1 LFNPLISQGMG
12 LKVVKKKEKT
22 KTLLI
27 DGNVLMKRSYSGAK
41 NVFYK
46 ERHIGGIFQFYS
58 TLRKHIVELS
68 IDKVIIMWDGER
80 GGYLRLDYYPEYK
93 NNRPRFIDESYE
105 TQKLRVKAYA
115 EDLFLRQYEHPD
127 CESDDLLS
135 YYSLNKSKNEEV
147 IIYTND
153 RDLCQL
159 ITTEVSLFLADK
171 KVLVGIGNYSWF
183 FQHYYEN
190 AGLVK
195 IIEGCT
201 SDNIKGIEGVSET
214 TLLTHFPEIKERKV
228 TLEEI
233 LEKTKILKEGK
244 NLKVF
249 DSIIE
254 GKTKGCH
261 KGNVY
266 EINKII
272 IDLHQPLLTDEA
284 KEEVMNLI
292 NLPLNPEGRD
302 YKNVL
307 KMMFEDGV
315 MYAIPGGENG
325 YVNFLDPFIKLS
337 KIEKNNFKNSK
348 V

>member
-1 LFNPLISQGMG
+1 MKQYKVGIVGCGAILPRHLEAIEVNSNFKLVAVCDIQKDLVKSIAKK
-12 LKVVKKKEKT
+12 LK
-22 KTLLI
+22 
-27 DGNVLMKRSYSGAK
+27 
-41 NVFYK
+41 
-46 ERHIGGIFQFYS
+46 
-58 TLRKHIVELS
+58 
-68 IDKVIIMWDGER
+68 
-80 GGYLRLDYYPEYK
+80 
-93 NNRPRFIDESYE
+93 
-105 TQKLRVKAYA
+105 VKAYA
-115 EDLFLRQYEHPD
+115 EDLSLRQYEHPD

-135 YYSLNKSKNEEV
+135 FYALNKKKSEEV

-159 ITTEVSLFLADK
+159 ISEDVTLYLADK
-171 KVLVGIGNYSWF
+171 KVLVGIGNYSWY

-195 IIEGCT
+195 IIEGCST
-201 SDNIKGIEGVSET
+201 DNIKGIDGVTEN
-214 TLLTHFPEIKERKV
+214 TLITHFPEIKERKIS
-228 TLEEI
+228 LEEI
-233 LEKTKILKEGK
+233 IEKSKILKEEK
-244 NLKVF
+244 QLKVF

-254 GKTKGCH
+254 GKTKGTH

-284 KEEVMNLI
+284 REEVLNLI

-307 KMMFEDGV
+307 KMMFDDGI

-325 YVNFLDPFIKLS
+325 YVSFLDPFIKLS
-337 KIEKNNFKNSK
+337 KKEKNNFKQLTK
-348 V
+348 

>member
-1 LFNPLISQGMG
+1 ME

-46 ERHIGGIFQFYS
+46 EKHIGGIFQFYS

-80 GGYLRLDYYPEYK
+80 GGSLRLDYYPDYK
-93 NNRPRFIDESYE
+93 GNRARFFDEPYE
-105 TQKLRVKAYA
+105 IQKLRVKAYA
-115 EDLFLRQYEHPD
+115 EDLSLRQYEHPD
-127 CESDDLLS
+127 CESDDLLA
-135 YYSLNKSKNEEV
+135 YYTLNRKKNEE
-147 IIYTND
+147 IIIFTSD

-159 ITTEVSLFLADK
+159 ITPDVSIFLADK
-171 KVLVGIGNYSWF
+171 KVLVGVGNYNWY

-195 IIEGCT
+195 IIEGCKT
-201 SDNIKGIEGVSET
+201 DFVKGIDGVTEN
-214 TLLTHFPEIKERKV
+214 TLLTHFPEIKDRKV

-233 LEKTKILKEGK
+233 LEKAAILKEEK
-244 NLKVF
+244 KLKVF
-249 DSIIE
+249 TSLLE
-254 GKTKGCH
+254 GKTKGNH
-261 KGNVY
+261 IGNVY
-266 EINKII
+266 EVNKII
-272 IDLHQPLLTDEA
+272 IDLTQPLLPDEA
-284 KEEVMNLI
+284 KEEIKNLI
-292 NLPLNPEGRD
+292 ELPLNPEGRD

-337 KIEKNNFKNSK
+337 KKEKTNFKNSK

>member
-1 LFNPLISQGMG
+1 MG

-249 DSIIE
+249 NSIIE

-292 NLPLNPEGRD
+292 NLPLNPEGRN

-337 KIEKNNFKNSK
+337 KKEKNNFKNSK

>member
-1 LFNPLISQGMG
+1 MTG
-12 LKVVKKKEKT
+12 LRVTKRKEKT
-22 KTLLI
+22 KTLLV
-27 DGNVLMKRSYSGAK
+27 DGNVLMKRSYNGAK

-46 ERHIGGIFQFYS
+46 EVHIGGIFQFYT
-58 TLRKHIVELS
+58 TLRKLIVELS

-93 NNRPRFIDESYE
+93 GNRAKFFDKNYE
-105 TQKLRVKAYA
+105 IQKLRVKSYA

-135 YYSLNKSKNEEV
+135 FYSINRNKNEEV

-159 ITTEVSLFLADK
+159 ICEDVSLYLADK
-171 KVLVGIGNYSWF
+171 KTLVGVGNYNWY
-183 FQHYYEN
+183 FQHHYQN

-201 SDNIKGIEGVSET
+201 TDNIKGIDGVTEN
-214 TLLTHFPEIKERKV
+214 TLLTYFPEIKEKKV
-228 TLEEI
+228 TLED
-233 LEKTKILKEGK
+233 ILKRSKALKEEK
-244 NLKVF
+244 NLKIF
-249 DSIIE
+249 ESILE

-272 IDLHQPLLTDEA
+272 IDLQQPLLTDEA
-284 KEEVMNLI
+284 KEEVLNLI
-292 NLPLNPEGRD
+292 KLPLNPEGRD

-325 YVNFLDPFIKLS
+325 YVNFLEPFIKLS
-337 KIEKNNFKNSK
+337 KKEKTNYKNSK
-348 V
+348 L

>member
-1 LFNPLISQGMG
+1 M
-12 LKVVKKKEKT
+12 T

-27 DGNVLMKRSYSGAK
+27 DGNNLLKIGVMGVKDFFHKG
-41 NVFYK
+41 
-46 ERHIGGIFQFYS
+46 RHVGGTWHFIN
-58 TLRKHIVELS
+58 TLRRFIDEQNF
-68 IDKVIIMWDGER
+68 DKVVVMWDGER
-80 GGYLRLDYYPEYK
+80 GGYLRLDYYPDYK
-93 NNRPRFIDESYE
+93 GNRPRFFDQNYE
-105 TQKLRVKAYA
+105 IQKLKVKAYA

-127 CESDDLLS
+127 CESDDLLAF
-135 YYSLNKSKNEEV
+135 YALNKKKNEEV

-159 ITTEVSLFLADK
+159 ISEDVTLYLADK
-171 KVLVGIGNYSWF
+171 KLLVGVGNYNWY

-195 IIEGCT
+195 IIEGCST
-201 SDNIKGIEGVSET
+201 DNIKGIDGVTET
-214 TLLTHFPEIKERKV
+214 TLITHFPEIKDRKM

-233 LEKTKILKEGK
+233 IEKSKLLKEEK
-244 NLKVF
+244 QLKVF

-254 GKTKGCH
+254 GKTKGTH

-284 KEEVMNLI
+284 KEEVLSLI

-307 KMMFEDGV
+307 KMMFEDGI

-337 KIEKNNFKNSK
+337 KKEKTNFKNSK

>member
-1 LFNPLISQGMG
+1 MG

-80 GGYLRLDYYPEYK
+80 SGYLRLDYYPEYK

-201 SDNIKGIEGVSET
+201 SDNIKGIEGVTET

-244 NLKVF
+244 KLKVF

-337 KIEKNNFKNSK
+337 KIEKSNFNKLYK
-348 V
+348 

>member
-1 LFNPLISQGMG
+1 MG

-27 DGNVLMKRSYSGAK
+27 DGNVLMKRSYNGAK
-41 NVFYK
+41 NVYYK
-46 ERHIGGIFQFYS
+46 EKHIGGIFMFYT
-58 TLRKHIVELS
+58 TLRKLIVELS

-80 GGYLRLDYYPEYK
+80 GGSLRLDYYPEYK
-93 NNRPRFIDESYE
+93 GNRPRFFDENYE
-105 TQKLRVKAYA
+105 IQKLRVKAYA

-127 CESDDLLS
+127 CESDDLLA
-135 YYSLNKSKNEEV
+135 YYCLNKKKSEEV

-153 RDLCQL
+153 RDLCQM
-159 ITTEVSLFLADK
+159 ITDEVSIFLADK
-171 KVLVGIGNYSWF
+171 KVLVGIGNYSWY
-183 FQHYYEN
+183 FQHYYDN
-190 AGLVK
+190 AGVVK
-195 IIEGCT
+195 IIEGCST
-201 SDNIKGIEGVSET
+201 DNIKGIDGVTEN
-214 TLLTHFPEIKERKV
+214 TLLTHFPEIKDRKV

-233 LEKTKILKEGK
+233 LEKAAVLKEEK
-244 NLKVF
+244 KLKVF
-249 DSIIE
+249 DSLIE
-254 GKTKGCH
+254 GKTKGVH

-272 IDLHQPLLTDEA
+272 IDLHQPLLTVEA
-284 KEEVMNLI
+284 KEEVLNLI

-337 KIEKNNFKNSK
+337 KKEKTNYKNSL
-348 V
+348 

>member
-1 LFNPLISQGMG
+1 MTG
-12 LKVVKKKEKT
+12 LKVTRKKEKT

-27 DGNVLMKRSYSGAK
+27 DGNVLMKRSYNGAK

-46 ERHIGGIFQFYS
+46 EKHIGGIFQFYT
-58 TLRKHIVELS
+58 TLRKLIVDLS
-68 IDKVIIMWDGER
+68 VDKVVLMWDGER
-80 GGYLRLDYYPEYK
+80 GGSLRLDYYPEYK
-93 NNRPRFIDESYE
+93 GNRPRFFDEVYE
-105 TQKLRVKAYA
+105 IQKLKVKAYA
-115 EDLFLRQYEHPD
+115 EDLFLRQYEHPE
-127 CESDDLLS
+127 CESDDLLAF
-135 YYSLNKSKNEEV
+135 YTLNRKKSEEV

-159 ITTEVSLFLADK
+159 ISEDVSLFLADK
-171 KVLVGIGNYSWF
+171 KVLVGAGNYNWY

-195 IIEGCT
+195 IIEGCST
-201 SDNIKGIEGVSET
+201 DYIKGIDGVTET
-214 TLLTHFPEIKERKV
+214 TLLTHFPEIKDRKM

-233 LEKTKILKEGK
+233 IEKAKSLQENKK
-244 NLKVF
+244 LKVF
-249 DSIIE
+249 ESIIE

-266 EINKII
+266 EVNKII

-284 KEEVMNLI
+284 KEEIMNLI

-337 KIEKNNFKNSK
+337 KKEKTNYKNSK

>member
-1 LFNPLISQGMG
+1 MG
-12 LKVVKKKEKT
+12 LKVTKKKEKT

-27 DGNVLMKRSYSGAK
+27 DGNVLMKRSYNGAK

-46 ERHIGGIFQFYS
+46 EKHIGGIFQFYT
-58 TLRKHIVELS
+58 TLRKLIVELS
-68 IDKVIIMWDGER
+68 IDKVVIMWDGER
-80 GGYLRLDYYPEYK
+80 GGSLRLDYYPEYK
-93 NNRPRFIDESYE
+93 GNRPRFFDESYE
-105 TQKLRVKAYA
+105 IQKLKVKAYA
-115 EDLFLRQYEHPD
+115 EDLFLRQYEHPE
-127 CESDDLLS
+127 CESDDLLAF
-135 YYSLNKSKNEEV
+135 YTLNRKKNEEV

-159 ITTEVSLFLADK
+159 INKDVSLYLADK
-171 KVLVGIGNYSWF
+171 KVLVGVGNYNWY

-195 IIEGCT
+195 IIEGCST
-201 SDNIKGIEGVSET
+201 DNIKGIEGVTET
-214 TLLTHFPEIKERKV
+214 TLLTHFPEIKDRKM

-233 LEKTKILKEGK
+233 IEKTKVLQEEKK
-244 NLKVF
+244 LKVF
-249 DSIIE
+249 ESIIE

-266 EINKII
+266 EVNKII
-272 IDLHQPLLTDEA
+272 IDLNQPLLTDEA
-284 KEEVMNLI
+284 KEEIENLI

-337 KIEKNNFKNSK
+337 KKEKNNYKNSK

>member
-1 LFNPLISQGMG
+1 MG

-337 KIEKNNFKNSK
+337 KKEKNNFKNSK
-348 V
+348 L

>member
-1 LFNPLISQGMG
+1 MG
-12 LKVVKKKEKT
+12 LKVTRKKEKT

-27 DGNVLMKRSYSGAK
+27 DGNVLMKRSYNGAK

-46 ERHIGGIFQFYS
+46 EVHIGGIFQFYT
-58 TLRKHIVELS
+58 TLRKLILELS
-68 IDKVIIMWDGER
+68 VDKVVVMWDGER

-93 NNRPRFIDESYE
+93 NNRPRFFDESYE
-105 TQKLRVKAYA
+105 LQKLKVKAYA

-127 CESDDLLS
+127 CESDDLLAF
-135 YYSLNKSKNEEV
+135 YALNKKKNEEI

-159 ITTEVSLFLADK
+159 ITEDVTLYLADK
-171 KVLVGIGNYSWF
+171 KVLVGVGNYSWY
-183 FQHYYEN
+183 FQHYYKN

-195 IIEGCT
+195 IIEGCST
-201 SDNIKGIEGVSET
+201 DNIKGIDGVTEN
-214 TLLTHFPEIKERKV
+214 TLLTHFPEIKDRKV

-233 LEKTKILKEGK
+233 ILKSQD
-244 NLKVF
+244 LKKEKDLKIF

-254 GKTKGCH
+254 GKTKGSH
-261 KGNVY
+261 RGNVY
-266 EINKII
+266 EVNKII
-272 IDLHQPLLTDEA
+272 IDLHQPLLTEEA
-284 KEEVMNLI
+284 KEEVLNLI
-292 NLPLNPEGRD
+292 NLPLNPDGRD

-307 KMMFEDGV
+307 KMMFEDGI

-337 KIEKNNFKNSK
+337 KKEKTNYKNSK
-348 V
+348 EV

>member
-1 LFNPLISQGMG
+1 MG

-80 GGYLRLDYYPEYK
+80 SGYLRLDYYPEYK

-201 SDNIKGIEGVSET
+201 SDNIKGIEGVTET

-244 NLKVF
+244 KLKVF

-292 NLPLNPEGRD
+292 NLPLNPEGRN

-337 KIEKNNFKNSK
+337 KKEKNNFKNSK

>member
-1 LFNPLISQGMG
+1 MTG
-12 LKVVKKKEKT
+12 LKVTRKKEKT
-22 KTLLI
+22 KTLLV
-27 DGNVLMKRSYSGAK
+27 DGNVLMKRSYNGAK

-46 ERHIGGIFQFYS
+46 EIHIGGIFQFYT
-58 TLRKHIVELS
+58 TLRKLILELT
-68 IDKVIIMWDGER
+68 IDKVVIMWDGER
-80 GGYLRLDYYPEYK
+80 SGYLRLDYYPEYK
-93 NNRPRFIDESYE
+93 GNRPKFFDENYE
-105 TQKLRVKAYA
+105 IQKLKVKAYA

-135 YYSLNKSKNEEV
+135 FYSLNKKNSEEV

-159 ITTEVSLFLADK
+159 ISEDTTIYLADK
-171 KVLVGIGNYSWF
+171 KVLVGVGNYSWY

-195 IIEGCT
+195 IIEGCAT
-201 SDNIKGIEGVSET
+201 DNIKGIDGVTEN

-233 LEKTKILKEGK
+233 IDKSKALKEEK
-244 NLKVF
+244 SLKIF

-254 GKTKGCH
+254 GKTKGNH

-266 EINKII
+266 EVNKII
-272 IDLHQPLLTDEA
+272 IDLHQPLLTNEA
-284 KEEVMNLI
+284 KEEVLNLI
-292 NLPLNPEGRD
+292 NLPLDPEGRD

-337 KIEKNNFKNSK
+337 KKEKSNFKQLNK
-348 V
+348 

>member
-1 LFNPLISQGMG
+1 MTG
-12 LKVVKKKEKT
+12 LKKVRKKENT

-27 DGNVLMKRSYSGAK
+27 DGNVLMKRSYNGAK
-41 NVFYK
+41 NLFYK
-46 ERHIGGIFQFYS
+46 EVHIGGIYQFYT
-58 TLRKHIVELS
+58 TLRKLILELTV
-68 IDKVIIMWDGER
+68 DKVIIMWDGER
-80 GGYLRLDYYPEYK
+80 GGYLRLNYYPDYK
-93 NNRPRFIDESYE
+93 GNRANFIDENYE
-105 TQKLRVKAYA
+105 LQKLRVKAYA
-115 EDLFLRQYEHPD
+115 EDLFLRQYENPD
-127 CESDDLLS
+127 CESDDLLA
-135 YYSLNKSKNEEV
+135 YYALNKKQNEDV

-159 ITTEVSLFLADK
+159 ISEEVSLYLADK
-171 KVLVGIGNYSWF
+171 KILLGIGNYKWYF
-183 FQHYYEN
+183 EHHYEN

-195 IIEGCT
+195 IIEGCS

-214 TLLTHFPEIKERKV
+214 TLLNYFPEIKERKV

-233 LEKTKILKEGK
+233 LEKTK
-244 NLKVF
+244 NLKDEKKLKIF
-249 DSIIE
+249 DSILE
-254 GKTKGCH
+254 GKTKGKH

-284 KEEVMNLI
+284 KEEVLNLV

-315 MYAIPGGENG
+315 MYALPGGENG

-337 KIEKNNFKNSK
+337 KKEKTNYKNYK
-348 V
+348 I

>member
-1 LFNPLISQGMG
+1 MG

-337 KIEKNNFKNSK
+337 KKEKNNFKNSK

>member
-1 LFNPLISQGMG
+1 MTG
-12 LKVVKKKEKT
+12 LKVTKKKEKT

-27 DGNVLMKRSYSGAK
+27 DGNVLMKRSYNGAK

-46 ERHIGGIFQFYS
+46 EKHIGGIFQFYT
-58 TLRKHIVELS
+58 TLRKLIVDLS
-68 IDKVIIMWDGER
+68 VDKVVIMWDGER
-80 GGYLRLDYYPEYK
+80 GGSLRLDYYPEYK
-93 NNRPRFIDESYE
+93 GNRPRFFDESYE
-105 TQKLRVKAYA
+105 LQKLRVKAYA

-127 CESDDLLS
+127 CESDDLLAF
-135 YYSLNKSKNEEV
+135 YTLNRKKSEEV

-159 ITTEVSLFLADK
+159 ISEDVSLFLADK
-171 KVLVGIGNYSWF
+171 KVLVGTGNYSWY
-183 FQHYYEN
+183 FQHHYEN

-195 IIEGCT
+195 IIEGCST
-201 SDNIKGIEGVSET
+201 DNIKGIEGVTET
-214 TLLTHFPEIKERKV
+214 TLLTHFPEIKDRKM

-233 LEKTKILKEGK
+233 MDKTKTLQEEKK
-244 NLKVF
+244 LKVF
-249 DSIIE
+249 ESILE
-254 GKTKGCH
+254 GKTKGRH

-266 EINKII
+266 EVNKII
-272 IDLHQPLLTDEA
+272 IDLLQPLLTDEA
-284 KEEVMNLI
+284 KEEIRSLI

-325 YVNFLDPFIKLS
+325 YVNFLEPFIRLSKKEKNEFNKLS
-337 KIEKNNFKNSK
+337 K
-348 V
+348 

>member
-1 LFNPLISQGMG
+1 MG

-27 DGNVLMKRSYSGAK
+27 DGNVLMKRSFNGAK
-41 NVFYK
+41 NVYYK
-46 ERHIGGIFQFYS
+46 EIHIGGIFMFYTS
-58 TLRKHIVELS
+58 LRKLIVELAV
-68 IDKVIIMWDGER
+68 DKVIIMWDGPR
-80 GGYLRLDYYPEYK
+80 GGSLRLDYYPDYK
-93 NNRPRFIDESYE
+93 GNRPRFFDESYE

-127 CESDDLLS
+127 CESDDLLA
-135 YYSLNKSKNEEV
+135 YYCLNKKKNEEV

-159 ITTEVSLFLADK
+159 ISDEVSIFLADK
-171 KVLVGIGNYSWF
+171 KVLVGIGNYNWY

-190 AGLVK
+190 AGLIK
-195 IIEGCT
+195 IIEGCS
-201 SDNIKGIEGVSET
+201 SDFIKGIDGVTEN
-214 TLLTHFPEIKERKV
+214 TLLTHFPEIKDRKV
-228 TLEEI
+228 TIEEI
-233 LEKTKILKEGK
+233 LEKAVLLKEEK
-244 NLKVF
+244 KLKVF

-254 GKTKGCH
+254 GKSKGNH

-266 EINKII
+266 EVNKII
-272 IDLHQPLLTDEA
+272 IDLHNPLLTVEA
-284 KEEVMNLI
+284 KEEVMSLI

-337 KIEKNNFKNSK
+337 KKEKTNYKNSL
-348 V
+348 

>member
-1 LFNPLISQGMG
+1 MTG
-12 LKVVKKKEKT
+12 LKVTKKKEKT

-27 DGNVLMKRSYSGAK
+27 DGNVLMKRSYNGAK

-46 ERHIGGIFQFYS
+46 EKHIGGIFQFYT
-58 TLRKHIVELS
+58 TLRKLIVDLS
-68 IDKVIIMWDGER
+68 VDKVVIMWDGER
-80 GGYLRLDYYPEYK
+80 GGSLRLDYYPEYK
-93 NNRPRFIDESYE
+93 GNRPRFFDESYE
-105 TQKLRVKAYA
+105 LQKLRVKAYA

-127 CESDDLLS
+127 CESDDLLAF
-135 YYSLNKSKNEEV
+135 YTLNRKKSEEV

-159 ITTEVSLFLADK
+159 ISEDVSLFLADK
-171 KVLVGIGNYSWF
+171 KVLVGTGNYSWY
-183 FQHYYEN
+183 FQHHYEN

-195 IIEGCT
+195 IIEGCST
-201 SDNIKGIEGVSET
+201 DNIKGIEGVTET
-214 TLLTHFPEIKERKV
+214 TLLTHFPEIKDRKM

-233 LEKTKILKEGK
+233 MDKTKTLQEEKK
-244 NLKVF
+244 LKVF
-249 DSIIE
+249 ESILE
-254 GKTKGCH
+254 GKTKGRH

-266 EINKII
+266 EVNKII
-272 IDLHQPLLTDEA
+272 IDLLQPLLTDEA
-284 KEEVMNLI
+284 KEEIRSLI

-337 KIEKNNFKNSK
+337 KKEKTNYKNSK

>member
-1 LFNPLISQGMG
+1 MTG
-12 LKVVKKKEKT
+12 LKVTKKKEKT

-27 DGNVLMKRSYSGAK
+27 DGSVLMKRSYNGAK

-46 ERHIGGIFQFYS
+46 EKHIGGIFQFYT
-58 TLRKHIVELS
+58 TLRKLIIELS
-68 IDKVIIMWDGER
+68 IDKVVIMWDGER
-80 GGYLRLDYYPEYK
+80 GGSLRLDYYPEYK
-93 NNRPRFIDESYE
+93 GNRPRFFDESYE
-105 TQKLRVKAYA
+105 FQKLRVKAYA
-115 EDLFLRQYEHPD
+115 EDLFLRQYEHPE
-127 CESDDLLS
+127 CESDDLLAF
-135 YYSLNKSKNEEV
+135 YTLNRKKSEEV

-159 ITTEVSLFLADK
+159 ISEDVSLFLADK
-171 KVLVGIGNYSWF
+171 KVLVGTGNYNWY

-195 IIEGCT
+195 IIEGCST
-201 SDNIKGIEGVSET
+201 DNIKGIDGVTEN
-214 TLLTHFPEIKERKV
+214 TLLTHFPEIKDRKV

-233 LEKTKILKEGK
+233 MEKTKLLQEEKK
-244 NLKVF
+244 LKVF
-249 DSIIE
+249 ESILE

-261 KGNVY
+261 KGDVY
-266 EINKII
+266 EVNKII
-272 IDLHQPLLTDEA
+272 IDLLQPLLTEEA
-284 KEEVMNLI
+284 KEEVMGLI
-292 NLPLNPEGRD
+292 NLPLNPDGRD

-337 KIEKNNFKNSK
+337 KKEKTNYKNSK

>member
-1 LFNPLISQGMG
+1 MG

-27 DGNVLMKRSYSGAK
+27 DGNVLMKRSYNGAK
-41 NVFYK
+41 NVYYK
-46 ERHIGGIFQFYS
+46 EKHIGGIFMFYTS
-58 TLRKHIVELS
+58 LRKLIVELTV
-68 IDKVIIMWDGER
+68 DKVIIMWDGER
-80 GGYLRLDYYPEYK
+80 GGSLRLDYYPDYK
-93 NNRPRFIDESYE
+93 GNRPRFFDEPYE
-105 TQKLRVKAYA
+105 IQKLRVKAYA

-127 CESDDLLS
+127 CESDDLLAH
-135 YYSLNKSKNEEV
+135 YCLNKKKNEEV

-159 ITTEVSLFLADK
+159 ITDEVCIYLADK
-171 KVLVGIGNYSWF
+171 KVLVGVGNYSWF
-183 FQHYYEN
+183 FQHYYQN

-195 IIEGCT
+195 IIEGCGT
-201 SDNIKGIEGVSET
+201 DNIKGIEGVTEN
-214 TLLTHFPEIKERKV
+214 TLLTHFPEIKDKKM

-233 LEKTKILKEGK
+233 LEKTKVLKEEK
-244 NLKVF
+244 KLKVF
-249 DSIIE
+249 DSLLE
-254 GKTKGCH
+254 GKTKGNH

-272 IDLHQPLLTDEA
+272 IDLHQPLLTGEA
-284 KEEVMNLI
+284 KEEVINLI

-337 KIEKNNFKNSK
+337 KKEKTNYKNSL
-348 V
+348 

>member
-1 LFNPLISQGMG
+1 MTG
-12 LKVVKKKEKT
+12 LKVTKKREKT

-27 DGNVLMKRSYSGAK
+27 DGNVLMKRSFNGAK

-46 ERHIGGIFQFYS
+46 DQHIGGIFMFYTS
-58 TLRKHIVELS
+58 LRKLIIELS
-68 IDKVIIMWDGER
+68 VDKVIIMWDGER
-80 GGYLRLDYYPEYK
+80 GGSLRLDYYPEYK
-93 NNRPRFIDESYE
+93 GNRPRFFDEVYE
-105 TQKLRVKAYA
+105 RQKLRVKAYA
-115 EDLFLRQYEHPD
+115 EDLFLRQYEHVD

-135 YYSLNKSKNEEV
+135 YYSLNKKKTEEV

-159 ITTEVSLFLADK
+159 ITDEVSLYLADK
-171 KVLVGIGNYSWF
+171 KVLVGVGNYSWYF
-183 FQHYYEN
+183 PHFYQN

-195 IIEGCT
+195 IIEGCST
-201 SDNIKGIEGVSET
+201 DNIKGIDGVTEN
-214 TLLTHFPEIKERKV
+214 TLLTHFPEIKEKKV

-233 LEKTKILKEGK
+233 MEKTKTLKEEK
-244 NLKVF
+244 KLKVF
-249 DSIIE
+249 DSLLE

-284 KEEVMNLI
+284 KEEVINLV
-292 NLPLNPEGRD
+292 NLPLDPEGRD

-337 KIEKNNFKNSK
+337 KKEKTNYKNSR

>member
-1 LFNPLISQGMG
+1 MG

-46 ERHIGGIFQFYS
+46 EKHIGGIFQFYS

-80 GGYLRLDYYPEYK
+80 GGSLRLDYYPDYK
-93 NNRPRFIDESYE
+93 GNRARFFDEAYE
-105 TQKLRVKAYA
+105 IQKLRVKAYA
-115 EDLFLRQYEHPD
+115 EDLSLRQYEHPD
-127 CESDDLLS
+127 CESDDLLA
-135 YYSLNKSKNEEV
+135 YYTLNRKKNEE
-147 IIYTND
+147 IIIFTSD

-159 ITTEVSLFLADK
+159 ITPDVSIFLADK
-171 KVLVGIGNYSWF
+171 KVLVGVGNYNWY

-195 IIEGCT
+195 IIEGCKT
-201 SDNIKGIEGVSET
+201 DFVKGIDGVTEN
-214 TLLTHFPEIKERKV
+214 TLLTHFPEIKDRKV

-233 LEKTKILKEGK
+233 LEKAAILKEEK
-244 NLKVF
+244 KLKVF
-249 DSIIE
+249 TSLLE
-254 GKTKGCH
+254 GKTKGNH
-261 KGNVY
+261 IGNVY
-266 EINKII
+266 EVNKII
-272 IDLHQPLLTDEA
+272 IDLTQPLLPDEA
-284 KEEVMNLI
+284 KEEIKNLI
-292 NLPLNPEGRD
+292 ELPLNPEGRD

-337 KIEKNNFKNSK
+337 KKEKTNFKNSK

>member
-1 LFNPLISQGMG
+1 MTG
-12 LKVVKKKEKT
+12 LKVTRKKEKT

-46 ERHIGGIFQFYS
+46 EVHIGGIFQFYT
-58 TLRKHIVELS
+58 TLRKLIVELS

-80 GGYLRLDYYPEYK
+80 GGYLRLNYYPEYK
-93 NNRPRFIDESYE
+93 GNRPRFFDESYE
-105 TQKLRVKAYA
+105 SQKYRVKAYA
-115 EDLFLRQYEHPD
+115 EDLSVRQYEHPD

-135 YYSLNKSKNEEV
+135 FYALNKKKNEEV

-159 ITTEVSLFLADK
+159 ISEDVTLFLADK
-171 KVLVGIGNYSWF
+171 KVIVGIGNYNWY

-195 IIEGCT
+195 IIEGCST
-201 SDNIKGIEGVSET
+201 DNIKGIDGVTEN
-214 TLLTHFPEIKERKV
+214 TLITHFPEIKERKM
-228 TLEEI
+228 TLDEI
-233 LEKTKILKEGK
+233 INTCKL
-244 NLKVF
+244 LKVEKKLKIF
-249 DSIIE
+249 DSIID
-254 GKTKGCH
+254 GKTKGNH
-261 KGNVY
+261 NGNVY

-284 KEEVMNLI
+284 KDEVINLI

-307 KMMFEDGV
+307 KMMLEDGV

-325 YVNFLDPFIKLS
+325 YIAFLEPFIKLS
-337 KIEKNNFKNSK
+337 KKEKTNYKNSL
-348 V
+348 